1 MPRCIVAFSP
11 SKYDVPEWLLNRQLW
26 IMLSMACLV
35 PLAFLRRLDS
45 LKGISYI
52 ALCSVANLAFVVVY
66 KYWDKTGLPERGQC
80 HPFISMPLNVNPCK
94 IQGQ

>member
-26 IMLSMACLV
+26 IMLSMTCLV

-45 LKGISYI
+45 LKGISYV
-52 ALCSVANLAFVVVY
+52 ALCTVGNLVFVVVY
-66 KYWDKTGLPERGQC
+66 KYFDKTGLPERGMHSLHLLVLQ
-80 HPFISMPLNVNPCK
+80 
-94 IQGQ
+94 

>member
-26 IMLSMACLV
+26 IMLSMTCLV

-45 LKGISYI
+45 LKGISYV
-52 ALCSVANLAFVVVY
+52 ALCTVGNLVFVVVY
-66 KYWDKTGLPERGQC
+66 KYFDKTGLPERGVYSLHLPVLQC
-80 HPFISMPLNVNPCK
+80 HISMLWTK
-94 IQGQ
+94 I